1 MNNIVTKL
9 EIQIQEETRGNTVLQ
24 EKIEMNKNKMMLR
37 GNKEKELH
45 QKILEKN
52 QVNDLL
58 FFNSIS

>member
-1 MNNIVTKL
+1 MTKL
-9 EIQIQEETRGNTVLQ
+9 EIQIQEETRGNPVLK

-37 GNKEKELH
+37 GNKAKELH

-58 FFNSIS
+58 FFSSIS

>member
-1 MNNIVTKL
+1 MTKL

-58 FFNSIS
+58 FFSSIS

>member
-1 MNNIVTKL
+1 MTKL
-9 EIQIQEETRGNTVLQ
+9 EIQIQEETRGNTVLE

-58 FFNSIS
+58 FFSSIS

>member
-1 MNNIVTKL
+1 MTKL
-9 EIQIQEETRGNTVLQ
+9 EIQILEETRGNTVLE

-58 FFNSIS
+58 FFSSIS

>member
-1 MNNIVTKL
+1 MTKL